1 MHNGLTTDVLRWAIS
16 SMATKMESC
25 ANELNALDNQIGDGD
40 IGITMV
46 TGFRAM
52 LEVSADLPEDV
63 GMALLKCAQAFTGT
77 RASSF
82 ATLFATGIMAA
93 AKEVKGKKEVAWKHL
108 PQILEQSIEK
118 MAHRGKSKLGDK
130 TVLDELAAIQKA
142 IIGIVDPDALL
153 EAADMATVRALDE
166 FRGLT
171 CKQGRARIYGNKTVG
186 IDDPGMVV
194 VRKLVEGLKEACE

>member
-1 MHNGLTTDVLRWAIS
+1 
-16 SMATKMESC
+16 
-25 ANELNALDNQIGDGD
+25 IGDGD

-52 LEVSADLPEDV
+52 LEVSGELPDDV
-63 GMALLKCAQAFTGT
+63 GMALMKCAQAFTGT

-93 AKEVKGKKEVAWKHL
+93 AKEVKSKNKVDWKHL

-142 IIGIVDPDALL
+142 LVGIEDTNALL
-153 EAADMATVRALDE
+153 EAADRAAAKALDE
-166 FRGLT
+166 FRGLP
-171 CKQGRARIYGNKTVG
+171 CKQGRARIYGKKTIG

-194 VRKLVEGLKEACE
+194 VRKLVEGLKEARG

>member
-1 MHNGLTTDVLRWAIS
+1 MHNGLTTDILRRAIS
-16 SMATKMESC
+16 SMASKMESC
-25 ANELNALDNQIGDGD
+25 ADELNSLDNQIGDGD

-52 LEVSADLPEDV
+52 LEVSAELPDDI
-63 GMALLKCAQAFTGT
+63 GMALMKCAQAFTGT

-93 AKEVKGKKEVAWKHL
+93 AKEVQGKKEVAWQHL
-108 PQILEQSIEK
+108 PQILEHSIKK
-118 MAHRGKSKLGDK
+118 MAQRGKSKLGDK
-130 TVLDELAAIQKA
+130 TVLDELSAIQKA
-142 IIGIVDPDALL
+142 LVGIEDTDALL
-153 EAADMATVRALDE
+153 EAADLATAKALDE
-166 FRGLT
+166 FSGLP

-194 VRKLVEGLKEACE
+194 IRRLVQSLIEARG